1 MFGVGQAYLILE
13 HLEIDALLK
22 RCIPLVG
29 DSFSLGSALGVQMW
43 HLETVCVSDGVS
55 FSIKMETEHLRQRNV
70 LCKSN
75 K

>member
-29 DSFSLGSALGVQMW
+29 DSFSLGSALGVQM
-43 HLETVCVSDGVS
+43 
-55 FSIKMETEHLRQRNV
+55 
-70 LCKSN
+70 
-75 K
+75 